1 MLSKNSYQIN
11 NIMDVQSIM
20 VGDGRELKSYKIDY
34 DKVKTVRDVVDL
46 FKLMN
51 ITFIHTSEEVEDAG
65 DLLIE
70 IEKVEIGKDGK

>member
-1 MLSKNSYQIN
+1 
-11 NIMDVQSIM
+11 MDVQSIM

-51 ITFIHTSEEVEDAG
+51 ITFFHTSEEVEDAG